1 MKDGSP
7 SMYTMSGV
15 DDKTEEIALKRMI
28 PILQDTFAYRKGV
41 GECLI
46 PIGHYAGIIKI
57 AEDIGLALKTDGV
70 GTKVFIA
77 QMMNKYDTVGIDCV
91 AQVVNDIICTGAEPL
106 SVVDYLGVQESNPTL
121 LEEITKGLRT
131 GAKIAGVNIVG
142 GEIAQLP
149 DMINGV
155 RPHYGFDLLA
165 LGVGIVHPKKIIDGH
180 SIEANDAVIG
190 IASSGIH
197 TNGMS
202 LARNIFFKRMNFDV
216 HKYFDALG
224 RTLGEELLEPTSI
237 YVQEFMDLIRAGIHL
252 KNVAHITS
260 DGLLNLARTGENHGY
275 VIEQLPQPYPIF
287 ELLMHYMKG
296 LDLPEMY
303 RVFNMGIGL
312 CLVLPRQEIDDAI
325 QLIEKHQKKAFV
337 LGYARKD
344 PEKKIILK
352 PLSIIGDPKKGSFY
366 HA

>member
-1 MKDGSP
+1 V
-7 SMYTMSGV
+7 SGV

-28 PILQDTFAYRKGV
+28 PILEDTFGYRKGV
-41 GECLI
+41 VECLI
-46 PIGHYAGIIKI
+46 PIGHYAGMIRIS
-57 AEDIGLALKTDGV
+57 ENIGLTLKTDGV

-77 QMMNKYDTVGIDCV
+77 QMMNKYDTIGIDCV
-91 AQVVNDIICTGAEPL
+91 AQIVNDIICTGAEPL
-106 SVVDYLGVQESNPTL
+106 SLVDYLGVQEANPSL

-131 GAKIAGVNIVG
+131 GAKMARVNIVG

-149 DMINGV
+149 DMINGA
-155 RPHYGFDLLA
+155 RPHYGFDLLG
-165 LGVGIVHPKKIIDGH
+165 LGVGIVHPDKIIDGH
-180 SIEANDAVIG
+180 LIEPDDAVIG

-202 LARNIFFKRMNFDV
+202 LARNVFFKHMNFDV
-216 HKYFDALG
+216 HMYFDKLG

-237 YVQEFMDLIRAGIHL
+237 YVQEFMDLVRAGLHL

-260 DGLLNLARTGENHGY
+260 DGLLNLARMGENIGY
-275 VIEQLPQPYPIF
+275 VIEQLPQPHSIF
-287 ELLMHYMKG
+287 ELMMQYMKG

-312 CLVLPRQEIDDAI
+312 CVVLPRQEIDDAV
-325 QLIEKHQKKAFV
+325 QLIEKHHKKAFV

-344 PEKKIILK
+344 PEKKIVLK
-352 PLSIIGDPKKGSFY
+352 PLNIIGDPKRGKFY
-366 HA
+366 FA